1 MHGQAPEG
9 PGQQPPTPPPVPPGQ
24 PPMPPVPPGQ
34 PPFGA
39 AGQPPFPPPGQ
50 QFPPP
55 GQPFAGPPAK
65 KPSPLVW
72 VGVAAAAVL
81 IVGCLGFMLVKGTGA
96 PSGPV
101 KAGDCVD
108 TGFGADDGNRIPAS
122 LRVRCEGSDAK
133 AKVLKVTDEGKAT
146 GLRVTSR
153 SEPDCPAGTDG
164 VTNVRGEK
172 TDENYFEA
180 CVRNVKG
187 PHPGDPGAGGAFLS
201 VGDCVSSGSIGFG
214 KEQACAKP
222 GWYGKIIA
230 RVDAERSCPAQT
242 LEVMKMRSFSGSL
255 AKPVLCLGPGGG
267 VLSPGECIG
276 DPSFKVGDLD
286 KADCGSSQAVAKVVG
301 RVATQQECPAEAT
314 HFMTSEGAYRPVLC
328 LKKMRPT
335 LTEKLRSLPG

>member
-9 PGQQPPTPPPVPPGQ
+9 QGPRPVAPGQ
-24 PPMPPVPPGQ
+24 PAFGPG
-34 PPFGA
+34 
-39 AGQPPFPPPGQ
+39 GQPPFPPPGQ
-50 QFPPP
+50 PP
-55 GQPFAGPPAK
+55 GMPPGAPPAK

-72 VGVAAAAVL
+72 VAVGAAALL
-81 IVGCLGFMLVKGTGA
+81 IVGCVGFMLVKGTGA

-108 TGFGADDGNRIPAS
+108 TAFGAEGTNRIPAS
-122 LRVRCEGSDAK
+122 LRVRCDGSDAK
-133 AKVLKVTDEGKAT
+133 AKVLKITDQGKAS
-146 GLRVTSR
+146 GLTITSR

-187 PHPGDPGAGGAFLS
+187 PHPGDPGAGGAFLTA
-201 VGDCVSSGSIGFG
+201 GDCVSSGSIGFG
-214 KEQACAKP
+214 KEQPCARP

-230 RVDAERSCPAQT
+230 RVDAEKSCPAQT
-242 LEVMKMRSFSGSL
+242 IEVMKMRSFSGSL
-255 AKPVLCLGPGGG
+255 ARPVLCLGPGGG
-267 VLSPGECIG
+267 VLSPGECIQ

-301 RVATQQECPAEAT
+301 RVATQRECPSEAT
-314 HFMTSEGAYRPVLC
+314 HYMTSKGAYRPVLC